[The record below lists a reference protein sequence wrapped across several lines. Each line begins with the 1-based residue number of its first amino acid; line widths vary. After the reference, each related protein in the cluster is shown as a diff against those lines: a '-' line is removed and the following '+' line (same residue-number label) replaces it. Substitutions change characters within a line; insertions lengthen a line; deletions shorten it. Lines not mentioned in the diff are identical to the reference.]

1 MQKEKI
7 MVEETNQETPE
18 ATVAEADAPEQKAS
32 ETEQGLLP
40 EDNKPEDKGNAP
52 IPEGLDE
59 EIFDAETRT
68 LKEAAVVERLKQK
81 EEDIAKWKKQA
92 NDMRRKLSKGV
103 EAPEKVEAYAEN
115 FVPDERYEFIMDD
128 NETTEGKHIHDVLTS
143 LDKFAFDHGL
153 SVETAKDLKNMYMKY
168 AEDVQII
175 DGRSEEEKEQARAE
189 YIAQQKK
196 LLGDNAVQIIKE
208 NKRFAEDYGMWSDDE
223 KKWLL
228 GEMNKSAVAN
238 SVVQKVRKLFGQNTS
253 EDIPVRGVSVSG
265 LADDQTLADEY
276 YKDTTSDARRMEILQ
291 MRIDA
296 GRSGG
301 LPPPR

>member
-1 MQKEKI
+1 MPKEKI
-7 MVEETNQETPE
+7 MVEETNQETP
-18 ATVAEADAPEQKAS
+18 ATEEVKADAPEQKAS
-32 ETEQGLLP
+32 ETAEGLLP
-40 EDNKPEDKGNAP
+40 EGEKQAEENAP

-59 EIFDAETRT
+59 EIFDTETRT

-92 NDMRRKLSKGV
+92 NDMRRKLAKGV

-128 NETTEGKHIHDVLTS
+128 NETTEGKHIHEVLS
-143 LDKFAFDHGL
+143 NLDKFAFDHGL

-175 DGRSEEEKEQARAE
+175 DGRSEEEKSQAKAQ
-189 YIAQQKK
+189 YIAEQKK
-196 LLGDNAVQIIKE
+196 LLGDNADQILRE
-208 NKRFAEDYGMWSDDE
+208 NRKFTEDYGMWTDDE
-223 KKWLL
+223 KKYLL
-228 GEMNKSAVAN
+228 REMDKSAVAN
-238 SVVQKVRKLFGQNTS
+238 SIWQKVRKLFGQNTS
-253 EDIPVRGVSVSG
+253 DDIPVRGVSVSG
-265 LADDQTLADEY
+265 LADDRTLADEY
-276 YKDTTSDARRMEILQ
+276 YKETTTDARRMEILQ

-301 LPPPR
+301 LPSPR